1 MMCHENVCWDWI
13 SFAYYVGP
21 RAKKQHRAQR
31 IYKTEHPSEE
41 TFEKSYDQ
49 TAKRNIH
56 ENKPAQVQGK
66 TANK

>member
-13 SFAYYVGP
+13 SFAYYVAL

-31 IYKTEHPSEE
+31 IYKTEYSSEE
-41 TFEKSYDQ
+41 TFEKSYGQ
-49 TAKRNIH
+49 TAERNIH

-66 TANK
+66 TADA